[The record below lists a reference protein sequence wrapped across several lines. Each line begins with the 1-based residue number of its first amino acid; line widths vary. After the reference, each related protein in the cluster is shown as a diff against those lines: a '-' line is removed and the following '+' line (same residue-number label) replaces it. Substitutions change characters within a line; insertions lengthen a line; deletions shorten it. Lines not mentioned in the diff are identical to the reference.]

1 MTRSVFSPSAA
12 ITSALGI
19 LVVASA
25 CGHSSQILDAYEKSK
40 KNGGTATGSG
50 ATGGTGGTGTG
61 GTGNMSGGG
70 GTGMVGPQ
78 YDCNMV
84 GSQQFDKKYMQ
95 AYSVDPADQKDA
107 DDALAAMTDIK
118 DQATQML
125 GIPVGTKDYQDIER
139 SPDVTVSGLGTIRGY
154 NYRDAG
160 RGVNLDAGQPNNRA
174 SDSKNYATAFPAP
187 SIRAASWDMD
197 LEKRVGEA
205 VGDETAASLNNMLL
219 APCMNIIRHPY
230 WGRTQETYGEDS
242 YHIGRM
248 ATAFTV
254 GLQEYVTGC
263 AKHFAANNIELN
275 RSTNNALMNEQT
287 LREIYGRHFEM
298 VVQDGGIGC
307 VMASYNE
314 VNGAKSTENRH
325 LLRDILKAPVDRNQG
340 GFGFQ
345 GLVLSDWWAM
355 PGYNN
360 DPDPSSVQPNAT
372 AALEA
377 GLDVEVPWQLY
388 YSTTTLTSAPSQDF
402 QFITDSARRVLTQKF
417 RFKSAKGSAND
428 PASKWSIKAPTST
441 LAGASIDPNSQGAKD
456 HMDLAE
462 EAEIK
467 SAVLLVNGV
476 APAAGM
482 PATPVLPLKGATN
495 IAVIGPDADI
505 NLALSSVPET
515 CGPSGRSC
523 TFHFAT
529 DANIGD
535 RGSSRVNA
543 DPALSIGP
551 FDGVKQVAPAG
562 TNVTSGNSPDAAN
575 GADAI
580 IVVVGYTANDE
591 GEEYAI
597 FAGGDRATLNLPAY
611 NGGNQNDFVD
621 AALKLMKPTII
632 IVNSGSIFNLPWL
645 NHENHNQATIWGGY
659 GGMRTGRALAKLIF
673 SPNHENFS
681 GKAPLAWPTQAELD
695 LVNPA
700 TGKKFLAFKDSD
712 TDPRTEMGYF
722 FGYREYDR
730 RKAAGM
736 NPQMVFPFGHGLSYS
751 TFAYSNLQIPCMAGA
766 GPDAIVDVKVDI
778 TNTSQVDG
786 DEVALLFVKP
796 PAKPAGIT
804 GDRPVKELK
813 SFAKV
818 HIAAGAMAAGVELPV
833 RIRDLRRWEGDDKT
847 GHWTIDTGD
856 YTIEVGKDADDADTN
871 TMMQGKLPVQGY

>member
-1 MTRSVFSPSAA
+1 MTRSVFSPSA
-12 ITSALGI
+12 ITSALGM

-40 KNGGTATGSG
+40 KNPVVSGTGGSTNPGS
-50 ATGGTGGTGTG
+50 GGTGNTGTG

-78 YDCNMV
+78 FDCNMV
-84 GSQQFDKKYMQ
+84 ASQQFDPKYMQ
-95 AYSVDPADQKDA
+95 PYSVDPADQKAA
-107 DDALAAMTDIK
+107 DDALAAMEIK

-139 SPDVTVSGLGTIRGY
+139 SPDVTVSGLGLIRGY

-160 RGVNLDAGQPNNRA
+160 RGVNLDAGQPNNRQT
-174 SDSKNYATAFPAP
+174 DGNNYATAFPAP

-205 VGDETAASLNNMLL
+205 AGDETAASLNNMLL

-248 ATAFTV
+248 ASAFTV

-275 RSTNNALMNEQT
+275 RSTNNAIMNEQT

-298 VVQDGGIGC
+298 VVQDAGVGC
-307 VMASYNE
+307 IMASYNE
-314 VNGAKSTENRH
+314 VNGTKSTENRH

-388 YSTTTLTSAPSQDF
+388 YSQTTLTSAPTQDLP
-402 QFITDSARRVLTQKF
+402 FITDSAHRVLTQKF
-417 RFKSAKGSAND
+417 RFKSATGSAQD
-428 PASKWSIKAPTST
+428 PNSRWSIKAPTSK
-441 LAGASIDPNSQGAKD
+441 LKGASIDPASAMD

-467 SAVLLVNGV
+467 SAVLLTNGV
-476 APAAGM
+476 APAPGM

-505 NLALSSVPET
+505 HLALSSVPRT
-515 CGPSGRSC
+515 CGPSGRDC

-562 TNVTSGNSPDAAN
+562 TNVTSGNTPDAAA

-597 FAGGDRATLNLPAY
+597 FAGGDRASLNLPTY
-611 NGGNQNDFVD
+611 NGGEQNDFVT
-621 AALKLMKPTII
+621 AALDLMKPTII
-632 IVNSGSIFNLPWL
+632 VVNSGSIFNMPWL
-645 NHENHNQATIWGGY
+645 SHANHNQATIWAGY
-659 GGMRTGRALAKLIF
+659 GGMRTGKAIARLIF

-681 GKAPLAWPTQAELD
+681 GKVPLAWPTQQELD
-695 LVNPA
+695 RIDPS

-712 TDPRTEMGYF
+712 TDPKTVMGYF

-730 RKAAGM
+730 RKAAGLD
-736 NPQMVFPFGHGLSYS
+736 PQMVFPFGHGLSYS
-751 TFAYSNLQIPCMAGA
+751 TFAYSNLQIPCMTAQPEG
-766 GPDAIVDVKVDI
+766 IVDVKVDI
-778 TNTSQVDG
+778 QNTSQVDG
-786 DEVALLFVKP
+786 DEVAMLFVKP
-796 PAKPAGIT
+796 PPKPPGIT
-804 GDRPVKELK
+804 GDRPIKELK

-818 HIAAGAMAAGVELPV
+818 HIPAGGTAMGVELPV

-847 GHWTIDTGD
+847 GHWTIDSGD
-856 YTIEVGKDADDADTN
+856 YTIEVGKDADDADAN
-871 TMMQGKLPVQGY
+871 TAMQGKLTVQGY

>member
-1 MTRSVFSPSAA
+1 MTRSVFTPSA
-12 ITSALGI
+12 ITSALGM
-19 LVVASA
+19 LVLASA

-40 KNGGTATGSG
+40 KNPIASGSG
-50 ATGGTGGTGTG
+50 GSSNPGSGGTG

-84 GSQQFDKKYMQ
+84 GSQQFDTKYMR
-95 AYSVDPADQKDA
+95 AYSVDPADQKAA

-125 GIPVGTKDYQDIER
+125 GIPTGDGTDFQDIER
-139 SPDVTVSGLGTIRGY
+139 SPDANVSGLGLIRGY

-174 SDSKNYATAFPAP
+174 TDGNNYATAFPAP
-187 SIRAASWDMD
+187 SIRAASWDLD

-205 VGDETAASLNNMLL
+205 AGDETAASLNNMLL

-248 ATAFTV
+248 ASAFTV

-275 RSTNNALMNEQT
+275 RSTNNAIMNEQT

-298 VVQDGGIGC
+298 VVQDAGVGC
-307 VMASYNE
+307 IMAAYNQI
-314 VNGAKSTENRH
+314 NGTKSTENRH
-325 LLRDILKAPVDRNQG
+325 LLRDILKAPVDQG

-345 GLVLSDWWAM
+345 GLVISDWWAM

-360 DPDPSSVQPNAT
+360 FPDTSQIQPNVN

-377 GLDVEVPWQLY
+377 GLDIEVPWQLY
-388 YSTTTLTSAPSQDF
+388 YSQTSLTQVPDADKPLVKEA
-402 QFITDSARRVLTQKF
+402 ARRVLTQKF
-417 RFKSAKGSAND
+417 RFKSATGSATD
-428 PASKWSIKAPTST
+428 PASSWSITPPASRLK
-441 LAGASIDPNSQGAKD
+441 GASIDPASAMD

-462 EAEIK
+462 ETEIK
-467 SAVLLVNGV
+467 SAVLLTNGIP
-476 APAAGM
+476 AAAGM

-495 IAVIGPDADI
+495 IAVIGPDEFFR
-505 NLALSSVPET
+505 LALSSPPRT
-515 CGPSGRSC
+515 CPIDSGDPRAC

-529 DANIGD
+529 DPDIGD

-543 DPALSIGP
+543 DPTLSIGP
-551 FDGVKQVAPAG
+551 FDGVKAVAPAG
-562 TNVTSGNSPDAAN
+562 TNVTSGNTADAAA

-580 IVVVGYTANDE
+580 IVVVGYTAGDE

-597 FAGGDRATLNLPAY
+597 STGGDRATLDLPA
-611 NGGNQNDFVD
+611 GQNDFVN
-621 AALKLMKPTII
+621 AALNEMKPTII
-632 IVNSGSIFNLPWL
+632 IVQSGSITNLPWL
-645 NHENHNQATIWGGY
+645 NHMNHNQATIWAGY
-659 GGMRTGRALAKLIF
+659 GGMRGGKALARLIF

-681 GKAPLAWPTQAELD
+681 GKVPLAWPTQAELD
-695 LVNPA
+695 LPDPANPA
-700 TGKKFLAFKDSD
+700 KKLLPFKDSE
-712 TDPRTEMGYF
+712 TDPKTVMGYF

-736 NPQMVFPFGHGLSYS
+736 NPQLVFPFGHGLSYS
-751 TFAYSNLQIPCMAGA
+751 TFTYSNLQIPCTMAQPEG
-766 GPDAIVDVKVDI
+766 IVDIKVDI
-778 TNTSQVDG
+778 QNTSQVDG
-786 DEVALLFVKP
+786 DEVAMLFVKP

-804 GDRPVKELK
+804 GDRPFKELK

-818 HIAAGAMAAGVELPV
+818 HIPAGATAMGVELPV

-871 TMMQGKLPVQGY
+871 TMMQGKLTVQGY